1 MKDSS
6 SSTTTTK
13 KKDRGKE
20 FEYEVYKQ
28 FKAYPNVSIDRIPDQ
43 TMKYKKRTN
52 VSDFIVFRS
61 PKEYYVE
68 CKTVHGNRLPF
79 KNITQFDKL
88 MEKVGIDGVC
98 PGVLC
103 WWVDKDVTKWLP
115 INYLNCL
122 KELGEKSIRF
132 DDKVGKVIPGRKKKV
147 FFEYN
152 LDRFFENYYDE
163 ED

>member
-52 VSDFIVFRS
+52 VSDFIVFRR

-79 KNITQFDKL
+79 KNITQYDKL
-88 MEKVGIDGVC
+88 MEKVDIDGVV

-103 WWVDKDVTKWLP
+103 WWEDKDVTRWIP
-115 INYLNCL
+115 IDEVAYL
-122 KELGEKSIRF
+122 KSLGDKSVRY
-132 DDKVGKVIPGRKKKV
+132 DANVGIIIPGRKRKI
-147 FFEYN
+147 FFDYD
-152 LDRFFENYYDE
+152 LDTFFRF
-163 ED
+163 